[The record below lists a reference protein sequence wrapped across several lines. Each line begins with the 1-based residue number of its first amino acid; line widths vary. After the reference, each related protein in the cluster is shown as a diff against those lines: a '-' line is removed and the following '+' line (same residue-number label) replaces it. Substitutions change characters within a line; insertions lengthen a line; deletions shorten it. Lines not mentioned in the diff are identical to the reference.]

1 MLAAIPLKRE
11 AGVSSFPSKGREG
24 EKYIVNC
31 CFQQL

>member
-1 MLAAIPLKRE
+1 MLAAISLKRE
-11 AGVSSFPSKGREG
+11 AGVPSSPSKGKEG